1 MPYPIFMNLQGR
13 SCVIVGGGRVA
24 ERRMDS
30 LAIQGALVTIVSPEA
45 TVRISATAT
54 AEDDVRWIPETFQ
67 PCHLDEA
74 FLVIA
79 ATDNREV
86 NALVAQA
93 ARERGVLVCRADEP
107 ESGDFITPA
116 VVERGALTIALSTG
130 GASPTLAAVLIERLR
145 AEYGPEWAAF
155 TDLFAQL
162 RPRIQAAQPDSL
174 RRKVVETILD
184 NDAVADNLRKGDE
197 PAALAEAMRCF

>member
-155 TDLFAQL
+155 TDLLPSCGLAYK
-162 RPRIQAAQPDSL
+162 PRSRIRCGEKWWKL
-174 RRKVVETILD
+174 FWIMTRWR
-184 NDAVADNLRKGDE
+184 DNLRKGDE